1 MQAVHTSAVGIRHE
15 AETRSGIQRVGGAAG
30 VVFGVVDLAVAAIL
44 IVSLSRSGAK
54 PPFESNPA
62 GFYDYLHTMLPV
74 ILTLGLVETM
84 AAIFALVF
92 VRALDER
99 LRPVAPTASSIA
111 ALFGYAGLVI
121 LMLNFASFVLLEQSI
136 LGGDS
141 RQAVEGM
148 IPAWSVVTGT
158 SGIVGGFLIVAWL
171 LVVNW
176 IAARRG
182 GLPKGLGYFGLL
194 AAAIAAVGL
203 LLSIHGVTHVL
214 VNIWEIV
221 VGAVVF
227 MGTQPA
233 AGRKAADL
241 P

>member
-1 MQAVHTSAVGIRHE
+1 MQAVRSSAVGMRQE
-15 AETRSGIQRVGGAAG
+15 AQTLSGIQRIGGAAG
-30 VVFGVVDLAVAAIL
+30 IIFGVVDLAVAVIL
-44 IVSLSRSGAK
+44 VTSISRSGAK
-54 PPFESNPA
+54 LPFEANPA
-62 GFYDYLHTMLPV
+62 QFDTYLRAMLPV
-74 ILTLGLVETM
+74 ILPLTLVETM
-84 AAIFALVF
+84 AAIFALTF

-99 LRPVAPTASSIA
+99 LRPLAPTASSIA

-121 LMLNFASFVLLEQSI
+121 LMLDFASFAMLEQSI

-141 RQAVEGM
+141 HQVVDGM

-158 SGIVGGFLIVAWL
+158 SGLVGGFLIVAWL

-182 GLPKGLGYFGLL
+182 GLPRGLGYFGLL
-194 AAAIAAVGL
+194 AAVVAAAGL

-221 VGAVVF
+221 VGVVVF
-227 MGTQPA
+227 MGMRPP
-233 AGRKAADL
+233 AGRKVADL

>member
-1 MQAVHTSAVGIRHE
+1 MQAVHPS
-15 AETRSGIQRVGGAAG
+15 AAG
-30 VVFGVVDLAVAAIL
+30 VRHDAQSRSGLQRIGGAGGVIFGVLDLAVAAVL
-44 IVSLSRSGAK
+44 IASISRSGVK
-54 PPFESNPA
+54 LPFEAHPE
-62 GFYDYLHTMLPV
+62 GFYDLLHSMLPV
-74 ILTLGLVETM
+74 ILPLMLAETL
-84 AAIFALVF
+84 AAIGALVF
-92 VRALDER
+92 VRALDQR

-121 LMLNFASFVLLEQSI
+121 LMLDFASFVMLEQSI
-136 LGGDS
+136 AGGES

-158 SGIVGGFLIVAWL
+158 SGIVGGFLTVAWL

-182 GLPKGLGYFGLL
+182 GLPRGLGYFGLL
-194 AAAIAAVGL
+194 AAVVAAVGL

-214 VNIWEIV
+214 VNIWEVV
-221 VGAVVF
+221 VGAAIF
-227 MGTQPA
+227 MGAPSA
-233 AGRKAADL
+233 AGRKVADL

>member
-1 MQAVHTSAVGIRHE
+1 MQAVHSSAVGIRHE
-15 AETRSGIQRVGGAAG
+15 AQTRSGIQRVGGAAG
-30 VVFGVVDLAVAAIL
+30 VVFGVVDLAVTAIL

-54 PPFESNPA
+54 PPFEANPA
-62 GFYDYLHTMLPV
+62 GFYDYLHAMLPV
-74 ILTLGLVETM
+74 ILPLMLVYTV
-84 AAIFALVF
+84 AAIFVLVF

-99 LRPVAPTASSIA
+99 LRPVAPTASSIG
-111 ALFGYAGLVI
+111 ALFGYAGSVI

-158 SGIVGGFLIVAWL
+158 AGIVGGLLIVSWL

-182 GLPKGLGYFGLL
+182 GLPKALGYLGLVAGVVALAGPLLSVHGIPHLL
-194 AAAIAAVGL
+194 ANVWEIAA
-203 LLSIHGVTHVL
+203 
-214 VNIWEIV
+214 
-221 VGAVVF
+221 GAVLF
-227 MGTQPA
+227 LGTQPA
-233 AGRKAADL
+233 AGRKVADL

>member
-1 MQAVHTSAVGIRHE
+1 MQAVRSSAVGMRQE
-15 AETRSGIQRVGGAAG
+15 AQTLSGIQRIGGAAG
-30 VVFGVVDLAVAAIL
+30 IIFGVVDLAVAVIL
-44 IVSLSRSGAK
+44 VTSISRSGAK
-54 PPFESNPA
+54 LPFEANPA
-62 GFYDYLHTMLPV
+62 QFDTYLRAMLPV
-74 ILTLGLVETM
+74 ILPLTLVETV
-84 AAIFALVF
+84 AAIFALTF

-99 LRPVAPTASSIA
+99 LRPLAPTASSIA

-121 LMLNFASFVLLEQSI
+121 LMLDFASFAMLEQSI

-141 RQAVEGM
+141 HQVVDGM

-158 SGIVGGFLIVAWL
+158 SGLVGGFLIVAWL

-182 GLPKGLGYFGLL
+182 GLPRGLGYFGLL
-194 AAAIAAVGL
+194 AAVVAAAGL

-221 VGAVVF
+221 VGVVVF
-227 MGTQPA
+227 MGMRPP
-233 AGRKAADL
+233 AGRKVADL

>member
-1 MQAVHTSAVGIRHE
+1 MQAVHSSAVGVRHD
-15 AETRSGIQRVGGAAG
+15 AQSRSGLQRIGGAAG
-30 VVFGVVDLAVAAIL
+30 VIFGVVDIAVAVVL
-44 IVSLSRSGAK
+44 IASISRSGVK
-54 PPFESNPA
+54 LPFEANPA
-62 GFYDYLHTMLPV
+62 GFYDLLRSMLPV
-74 ILTLGLVETM
+74 ILPLMLAETLASIL
-84 AAIFALVF
+84 ALVF
-92 VRALDER
+92 VRALDVR
-99 LRPVAPTASSIA
+99 LRPLAPTASSVA

-121 LMLNFASFVLLEQSI
+121 LMLDFASFVMLEQSI
-136 LGGDS
+136 AGGES

-158 SGIVGGFLIVAWL
+158 SGIVGGFLTVAWL

-182 GLPKGLGYFGLL
+182 GLPRGLGYFGLL
-194 AAAIAAVGL
+194 GAVVAAVGL

-214 VNIWEIV
+214 VNIWEVV
-221 VGAVVF
+221 VGAAIF

-233 AGRKAADL
+233 ADRKVADL

>member
-1 MQAVHTSAVGIRHE
+1 MQAVHSSAVGVRHE
-15 AETRSGIQRVGGAAG
+15 AQTRSGIQRIGGAAG
-30 VVFGVVDLAVAAIL
+30 VIFGVVDIAVAAIL
-44 IVSLSRSGAK
+44 IVSLSRSGTK
-54 PPFESNPA
+54 LPFEANPA
-62 GFYDYLHTMLPV
+62 QFYDYLHSMLPV
-74 ILTLGLVETM
+74 ILPLMLVETV
-84 AAIFALVF
+84 AAIFALAF

-99 LRPVAPTASSIA
+99 LRPLAPTASSIA
-111 ALFGYAGLVI
+111 ALFGYAGFVI
-121 LMLNFASFVLLEQSI
+121 LMLDFASFVMLEQSI

-141 RQAVEGM
+141 PQAVEGM

-158 SGIVGGFLIVAWL
+158 SGIVGGFLTVSWL

-182 GLPKGLGYFGLL
+182 GLPKWLGYFGLL
-194 AAAIAAVGL
+194 GAVVAAVGL
-203 LLSIHGVTHVL
+203 LLSIHGVTHL
-214 VNIWEIV
+214 PVNIWEIA

-233 AGRKAADL
+233 AGRKVADL